1 MLQWVRSFDCGTGN
15 GEVNS
20 IGLKFFDLRILLL
33 ISTGTIASTI
43 HMFHKH
49 ASAHAHTCLYTSGQR
64 KRAKMTTNRKIVL
77 KLKALYYKRKKI
89 DKYRQHLFGKNRDI
103 DTFRYS

>member
-1 MLQWVRSFDCGTGN
+1 MGAKLWVRSFDCGTGN
-15 GEVNS
+15 GEISS

-49 ASAHAHTCLYTSGQR
+49 AIAHAHTCLYTFGQPN
-64 KRAKMTTNRKIVL
+64 RAKMTTNRKIVL
-77 KLKALYYKRKKI
+77 KLQALYYKRNKC
-89 DKYRQHLFGKNRDI
+89 RQHLFGKNRDI
-103 DTFRYS
+103 DTFRYF